1 MVGYFENH
9 ANSQIAFVF
18 LSKWVI
24 KRVFL
29 VRGLEKADNLLPVG
43 TANLEGTLYFLS
55 TFILEII

>member
-43 TANLEGTLYFLS
+43 TANLEGTLYFL
-55 TFILEII
+55 